1 MTTTTDALDALR
13 LALTT
18 DSRDWGQT
26 RGDAWIYGILVGWD
40 CEEDHDHEYEYCEG
54 GAFDLIADQHGWNAA
69 TRSQLRGLRRA
80 VREHQEGSKTA

>member
-18 DSRDWGQT
+18 DSRDWGQA

-40 CEEDHDHEYEYCEG
+40 CEEGHDHEWEFCED
-54 GAFDLIADQHGWNAA
+54 GAFDLVADRHGWTAA
-69 TRSQLRGLRRA
+69 TRSQLKDLRRA
-80 VREHQEGSKTA
+80 VREHTEKGESR